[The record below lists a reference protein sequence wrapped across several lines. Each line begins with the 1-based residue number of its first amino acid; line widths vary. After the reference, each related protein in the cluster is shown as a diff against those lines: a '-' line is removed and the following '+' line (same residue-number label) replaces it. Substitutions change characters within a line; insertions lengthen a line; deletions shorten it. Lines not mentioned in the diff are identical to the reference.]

1 MPCGVREMIEVT
13 DLKRFYRMGNVEVA
27 ALKGVSVS
35 IQKGEFVGIMGP
47 SGSGKSTL
55 LHQLGLLDI
64 PSSGTIW
71 LDGTDVS
78 RLTDEERTRFRL
90 MHLGYVFQ
98 DYALV
103 SELTVMENVA
113 IPAITQ
119 GRPLPEC
126 YAMATEVLM
135 KVGLEKRLD
144 HLVYELSGGEQQRV
158 SIARALVNKPAIIF
172 ADEPC
177 ANLDT
182 ENSRTVLDLF
192 RTVNRDLGQTVV
204 MVSHE
209 PWHMEY
215 FDRIIFIRDGVL
227 DAERMGRE
235 GKQTGRDVGGG
246 AGTTG

>member
-1 MPCGVREMIEVT
+1 MIEVT
-13 DLKRFYRMGNVEVA
+13 DLKKIYLLGQVEVA
-27 ALKGVSVS
+27 ALRGVSLE
-35 IQKGEFVGIMGP
+35 IMKGEFVGIMGP

-55 LHQLGLLDI
+55 LHQLGLLDT
-64 PSSGTIW
+64 PSSGRIRIDGRDVAG
-71 LDGTDVS
+71 LD
-78 RLTDEERTRFRL
+78 DEKRTAFRL

-103 SELTVMENVA
+103 SELNVMENVA
-113 IPAITQ
+113 VPMIMQ

-126 YAMATEVLM
+126 NAAAARVLQ

-158 SIARALVNKPAIIF
+158 SIARALVNNPAILF

-182 ENSRTVLDLF
+182 ENSRTVLELF
-192 RTVNRDLGQTVV
+192 RSVNREIGQTIV

-209 PWHMEY
+209 QWHMEY
-215 FDRIIFIRDGVL
+215 FDRIFFLRDGVL
-227 DAERMGRE
+227 DTERMERE
-235 GKQTGRDVGGG
+235 GNGGG
-246 AGTTG
+246 RGKNLMKAD

>member
-1 MPCGVREMIEVT
+1 MPCGVREMIGVT
-13 DLKRFYRMGNVEVA
+13 DLKKIYRMGLVEVA
-27 ALKGVSVS
+27 ALRGVS
-35 IQKGEFVGIMGP
+35 INIRRGEFVGIMGP

-55 LHQLGLLDI
+55 LHQLGLLDT
-64 PSSGTIW
+64 PSSGTIL

-78 RLTDEERTRFRL
+78 RLSDEERTRFRL
-90 MHLGYVFQ
+90 RHLGYVFQ

-103 SELTVMENVA
+103 SELTVKENVA
-113 IPAITQ
+113 IPAIAQ

-126 YAMATEVLM
+126 YAMATEVLEN
-135 KVGLEKRLD
+135 VGLKKRLD
-144 HLVYELSGGEQQRV
+144 HLVFELSGGEQQRV
-158 SIARALVNKPAIIF
+158 SIARALVNKPAIVF

-192 RTVNRDLGQTVV
+192 RSVNRDLGQTVV

-215 FDRIIFIRDGVL
+215 FDRIIFIRDGL
-227 DAERMGRE
+227 LEEERIVRE
-235 GKQTGRDVGGG
+235 GKQATGSVF
-246 AGTTG
+246 

>member
-1 MPCGVREMIEVT
+1 MTMIEVNE
-13 DLKRFYRMGNVEVA
+13 LKKIYRMGTVEVA
-27 ALKGVSVS
+27 AMRGVT
-35 IQKGEFVGIMGP
+35 IRIDRGEFVGIMGP

-55 LHQLGLLDI
+55 LHQLGLLDR
-64 PSSGTIW
+64 PTSGRIV

-78 RLTDEERTRFRL
+78 HLDDEERTRFRL

-103 SELTVMENVA
+103 SELTVQENVA
-113 IPAITQ
+113 IPALMQ

-126 YAMATEVLM
+126 YAAAADVLEN
-135 KVGLEKRLD
+135 VGLQNRLG
-144 HLVYELSGGEQQRV
+144 HLVHELSGGEQQRV
-158 SIARALVNKPAIIF
+158 SIARALVNRPAIVF

-215 FDRIIFIRDGVL
+215 FDRIIFIRDGLL
-227 DAERMGRE
+227 DEERIARE
-235 GKQTGRDVGGG
+235 GKQ
-246 AGTTG
+246 AGPGP

>member
-1 MPCGVREMIEVT
+1 MIDVV
-13 DLKRFYRMGNVEVA
+13 DLKKIYRLGLVEVA
-27 ALKGVSVS
+27 ALRGVSVH
-35 IQKGEFVGIMGP
+35 IDKGEFVGIMGP

-55 LHQLGLLDI
+55 LHQLGLLDT
-64 PSSGTIW
+64 PTSGQI
-71 LDGTDVS
+71 LLNSTDVS
-78 RLTDEERTRFRL
+78 RLNDEERTLFRL

-103 SELTVMENVA
+103 TELTVKENVA

-119 GRPLPEC
+119 GKSIDEA
-126 YAMATEVLM
+126 YAAATDVLA
-135 KVGLEKRLD
+135 KVGLEGRLD

-158 SIARALVNKPAIIF
+158 SIARALVNNPAIVF

-182 ENSRTVLDLF
+182 ENSRTVLEMF

-209 PWHMEY
+209 QWHMDY
-215 FDRIIFIRDGVL
+215 FDRIIFIRDGLL
-227 DAERMGRE
+227 DGERIERE
-235 GKQTGRDVGGG
+235 GKGKRGVL
-246 AGTTG
+246 

>member
-1 MPCGVREMIEVT
+1 MIEVS
-13 DLKRFYRMGNVEVA
+13 DLKKIYLLGQVEVA
-27 ALKGVSVS
+27 ALRGVSLT
-35 IQKGEFVGIMGP
+35 IKKGEFIGIMGP

-55 LHQLGLLDI
+55 LHQLGLLDK
-64 PSSGTIW
+64 PSEGHIRI
-71 LDGTDVS
+71 DGTDVS
-78 RLTDEERTRFRL
+78 QLDDEERTDFRL
-90 MHLGYVFQ
+90 RHLGYVFQ

-103 SELTVMENVA
+103 SELNVMENVA
-113 IPAITQ
+113 IPAIMK

-126 YAMATEVLM
+126 YAAAQRVLA

-158 SIARALVNKPAIIF
+158 SIARALVNTPSIVF

-182 ENSRTVLDLF
+182 ENSRTVLELF
-192 RTVNRDLGQTVV
+192 RAVNRELQQTIV

-209 PWHMEY
+209 QWHREY

-227 DAERMGRE
+227 DVERMERE
-235 GKQTGRDVGGG
+235 GNGSG
-246 AGTTG
+246 AAR

>member
-1 MPCGVREMIEVT
+1 MIEVA
-13 DLKRFYRMGNVEVA
+13 DLKKIYLLGNVEVA
-27 ALKGVSVS
+27 ALRDVSLS

-55 LHQLGLLDI
+55 LHQLGLLDTPTGGHI
-64 PSSGTIW
+64 LI
-71 LDGTDVS
+71 DGTDVAQ
-78 RLTDEERTRFRL
+78 LDDEARTRFRL

-103 SELTVMENVA
+103 SELTVKENVA
-113 IPAITQ
+113 IPAIMQ
-119 GRPLPEC
+119 GKPLPEC
-126 YAMATEVLM
+126 YASAARVLE
-135 KVGLEKRLD
+135 KVGLGKRLD

-158 SIARALVNKPAIIF
+158 SIARALVNRPAIVF

-182 ENSRTVLDLF
+182 ENSRTVLELF
-192 RTVNRDLGQTVV
+192 RAVNRDLGQTVV

-215 FDRIIFIRDGVL
+215 FDRIIFIRDGRL
-227 DAERMGRE
+227 DEDRITRE
-235 GKQTGRDVGGG
+235 GKSGVPPQQDTV
-246 AGTTG
+246 

>member
-1 MPCGVREMIEVT
+1 MIEVAE
-13 DLKRFYRMGNVEVA
+13 LKKIYRMGAVEVA
-27 ALKGVSVS
+27 AMRGVT
-35 IQKGEFVGIMGP
+35 IRIDRGEFVGIMGP

-55 LHQLGLLDI
+55 LHQLGLLDR
-64 PSSGTIW
+64 PTSGRII

-78 RLTDEERTRFRL
+78 HLDDEQRTRFRL

-103 SELTVMENVA
+103 SELTVQENVA
-113 IPAITQ
+113 IPALMQ

-126 YAMATEVLM
+126 YAAAADVLEN
-135 KVGLEKRLD
+135 VGLQKRLG
-144 HLVYELSGGEQQRV
+144 HLVHELSGGEQQRV
-158 SIARALVNKPAIIF
+158 SIARALVNRPAIVF

-215 FDRIIFIRDGVL
+215 FDRIIFIRDGML
-227 DAERMGRE
+227 DEERIARE
-235 GKQTGRDVGGG
+235 GKQ
-246 AGTTG
+246 AGSGS

>member
-1 MPCGVREMIEVT
+1 MTMIEVSG
-13 DLKRFYRMGNVEVA
+13 LKKIYLLGKVEVA
-27 ALKGVSVS
+27 ALRGVSLS

-47 SGSGKSTL
+47 SGSGKSTI
-55 LHQLGLLDI
+55 LHQLGLLDT
-64 PSSGTIW
+64 PSGGHIMI
-71 LDGTDVS
+71 DGTDVS
-78 RLTDEERTRFRL
+78 QLDDEARTRFRL

-113 IPAITQ
+113 IPAIMQ
-119 GRPLPEC
+119 GKPLAKS
-126 YAMATEVLM
+126 YAAAIRVLE
-135 KVGLEKRLD
+135 KVGLGKRLD
-144 HLVYELSGGEQQRV
+144 HLVFELSGGEQQRV
-158 SIARALVNKPAIIF
+158 SIARALVNTPSIVF

-182 ENSRTVLDLF
+182 ENSRTVLELF
-192 RTVNRDLGQTVV
+192 RTVNRELKQTIV

-227 DAERMGRE
+227 DRERIQQEERE
-235 GKQTGRDVGGG
+235 NRSFR
-246 AGTTG
+246 